1 MKPKINFCSTKCKL
15 PRAINFILSKSRAIR
30 YLWRQ
35 NTKIQMSNVSDLLL
49 KKGTLSSIWIAG
61 TMKDKLGK
69 KVILQT
75 DITSIVNQIMEDVRV
90 NLVLRL
96 SGMLLKGLVVVYSKK
111 TQYMLVDCEEIISK
125 IMQSFKPGAVNLP
138 QLKKVSS
145 DALTIALDKEMSDVE
160 TIDLNEWI
168 KAQNPEQQYTFKA
181 VPIEFTNS
189 NSDSSQVLTQLSDLS
204 SSSSSVQSSQ
214 IVQSDSDLGES
225 FIPLKPIEK
234 VNDVPLVPEWVDLP
248 DDNGGYEAPPQFND
262 SDIESSEVSEN
273 ADKAK
278 PSILD
283 TNIDLPDKRTHQRKR
298 TRNSAVSVRSAI
310 LPQNEELENLFE
322 IAKKQFV
329 KPPQKQKDD
338 EKIEDL
344 REIDDDI
351 EIERTRDAEPDLPAP
366 LDFDDD
372 DTRPSLPSSDIEF
385 EPRRASLSGI
395 SPNFSIEKNY
405 VESPFPNYKFAIEPT
420 PRKTVED
427 SITNDTIK
435 TLNKLKTVIG
445 EKGNITFDQAFGG
458 SSRHNAA
465 ISFYQMLVLR
475 STGTIDLK
483 QSEPFG
489 PIEIYAGENFQSH

>member
-168 KAQNPEQQYTFKA
+168 KAQNPEQQ
-181 VPIEFTNS
+181 
-189 NSDSSQVLTQLSDLS
+189 
-204 SSSSSVQSSQ
+204 
-214 IVQSDSDLGES
+214 
-225 FIPLKPIEK
+225 
-234 VNDVPLVPEWVDLP
+234 
-248 DDNGGYEAPPQFND
+248 
-262 SDIESSEVSEN
+262 
-273 ADKAK
+273 
-278 PSILD
+278 
-283 TNIDLPDKRTHQRKR
+283 
-298 TRNSAVSVRSAI
+298 
-310 LPQNEELENLFE
+310 
-322 IAKKQFV
+322 
-329 KPPQKQKDD
+329 
-338 EKIEDL
+338 
-344 REIDDDI
+344 
-351 EIERTRDAEPDLPAP
+351 
-366 LDFDDD
+366 
-372 DTRPSLPSSDIEF
+372 
-385 EPRRASLSGI
+385 
-395 SPNFSIEKNY
+395 
-405 VESPFPNYKFAIEPT
+405 
-420 PRKTVED
+420 
-427 SITNDTIK
+427 
-435 TLNKLKTVIG
+435 
-445 EKGNITFDQAFGG
+445 
-458 SSRHNAA
+458 
-465 ISFYQMLVLR
+465 
-475 STGTIDLK
+475 
-483 QSEPFG
+483 
-489 PIEIYAGENFQSH
+489 